1 MYTKDNFSPFQYTHK
16 KGKFYIV
23 FGCFSKRLFYWVSIS
38 PTKNLIIRKAMILMK
53 NWKKETKSILGCS
66 NQTTLEVLYLF
77 NHFVFCISCNWES
90 IFIKNLGWT
99 CDRPF
104 VFLGAFGVF
113 SWIQYSMPVLQFL
126 LELGSIV
133 PVYLIYIISFILF
146 LPKCVQSLYALR
158 AALRTAVFIFFWR
171 NAWSWVRPSG
181 GSPDPNVCSTG
192 GDSTYVRGGFTVA
205 SAQFFQTRH
214 HHSVIFSTWCVFRL
228 Q

>member
-90 IFIKNLGWT
+90 RFIKNLVWT

-104 VFLGAFGVF
+104 VFLGAFGIF

-126 LELGSIV
+126 LELGSIA
-133 PVYLIYIISFILF
+133 PVHLIYIISSILF
-146 LPKCVQSLYALR
+146 LPKGVQSLYALR
-158 AALRTAVFIFFWR
+158 AALRTAVFIFLWR
-171 NAWSWVRPSG
+171 NAWSWVRFLG
-181 GSPDPNVCSTG
+181 GWPDPNACPMERTQRLSR
-192 GDSTYVRGGFTVA
+192 GDFTVA
-205 SAQFFQTRH
+205 SAQCF
-214 HHSVIFSTWCVFRL
+214 
-228 Q
+228 

>member
-1 MYTKDNFSPFQYTHK
+1 MFLVASAK
-16 KGKFYIV
+16 
-23 FGCFSKRLFYWVSIS
+23 GCFTGFHFPNKKPYHSEGYDTYEKLEEGDEEHTWLFKPNDSWSSLSIW
-38 PTKNLIIRKAMILMK
+38 PFCF
-53 NWKKETKSILGCS
+53 LG
-66 NQTTLEVLYLF
+66 
-77 NHFVFCISCNWES
+77 ISCNWES
-90 IFIKNLGWT
+90 LFIKNLGWT

-113 SWIQYSMPVLQFL
+113 SWIQYSMLVLQFL